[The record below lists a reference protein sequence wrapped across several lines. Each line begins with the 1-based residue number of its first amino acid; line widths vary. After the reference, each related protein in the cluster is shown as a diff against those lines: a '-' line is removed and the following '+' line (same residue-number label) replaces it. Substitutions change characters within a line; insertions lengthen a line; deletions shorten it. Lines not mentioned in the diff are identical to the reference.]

1 MPEYLEN
8 LSEEEALFL
17 LLELNDALV
26 PIGAYA
32 HSYGLEAYV
41 QQGLVH
47 DAATAEK
54 WLQAYFSG
62 RFLYGEL
69 LSARLA
75 YKAFPEP
82 DGLASL
88 LAQE

>member
-17 LLELNDALV
+17 LLELNDALF